1 METRVVRILV
11 VDDEEMKRLSLGRDL
26 QAWGHT
32 VTACVDGLHAWEALQ
47 RSLFDV
53 VIADLM
59 MPGMSGLDLLKKV
72 KSGINA
78 GCDVV
83 MITAYGSIPVA
94 VEAMKV
100 GAFDFITKPFPN
112 DQILPILQ
120 RIEQLHSEHGHKGP
134 PSSEEAL
141 TEVESILVGCS
152 ATMRRI
158 HELVEICSRSDSNV
172 LLTGETGTGKDL
184 AASVIHKRSARH
196 AHPFVKVCCA
206 TFPSEL
212 FASELY
218 GHERGAFTGA
228 DRAHTGRFDLA
239 MHGTIY
245 FDDVDDIPL
254 EEQVKLLRVIE
265 ERVYERVGSN
275 IPIQADVRIIAST
288 KKDLAVKIAE
298 GSFRED
304 LYYRLNV
311 MRIDLPPLRDR
322 IEDVPPLV
330 SFIMRKISG
339 SERGGIDAESLG
351 ILASYH
357 WPGNVRELRNLL
369 ERAYLTAKG
378 VVTAD
383 LLSSQIGL
391 CNGRAG
397 ADTGFKQR
405 VDRFERELL
414 LGALKAAGGNKTAAA
429 RMLGMKPSTFRDKLE
444 RLGL

>member
-1 METRVVRILV
+1 MRILV

-26 QAWGHT
+26 EAWGHN
-32 VTACVDGLHAWEALQ
+32 VTMCADGLQAWECVQ

-53 VIADLM
+53 VIADLK
-59 MPGMSGLDLLKKV
+59 MPRMDGLALLKKI

-94 VEAMKV
+94 VEAMKK

-112 DQILPILQ
+112 EQIIPILQ
-120 RIEQLHSEHGHKGP
+120 RIEQLHREQSQKGHP
-134 PSSEEAL
+134 TSEEAL
-141 TEVESILVGCS
+141 MEIESVLVGGS
-152 ATMRRI
+152 ASMRRI
-158 HELVEICSRSDSNV
+158 HELVEVCSRSNTNV

-184 AASVIHKRSARH
+184 VASVIHKRSGRH
-196 AHPFVKVCCA
+196 ANPFVKVCCA
-206 TFPSEL
+206 IFPSEL
-212 FASELY
+212 IASELY
-218 GHERGAFTGA
+218 GHEKGAFTGA

-239 MHGTIY
+239 IGGTLY
-245 FDDVDDIPL
+245 LDDVDDIPL
-254 EEQVKLLRVIE
+254 DEQVKLLRVIE
-265 ERVYERVGSN
+265 ERVFERVGGN

-288 KKDLAVKIAE
+288 KKNLLEKIAE
-298 GSFRED
+298 GTFRED

-311 MRIDLPPLRDR
+311 MRVDLPPLRER
-322 IEDVPPLV
+322 MEDLPQLV
-330 SFIMRKISG
+330 SFIIRKISG
-339 SERGGIDAESLG
+339 SERGIIDPEAMG
-351 ILASYH
+351 VLASYH

-369 ERAYLTAKG
+369 ERTYLTGKG

-383 LLSSQIGL
+383 QLSYQIGL
-391 CNGRAG
+391 GNGQPRAD
-397 ADTGFKQR
+397 AGFKQR

-444 RLGL
+444 GLGL

>member
-1 METRVVRILV
+1 MRILV

-26 QAWGHT
+26 QAWGHD
-32 VTACVDGLHAWEALQ
+32 VTLSADGLEAWSCLQ
-47 RSLFDV
+47 NSLFDL
-53 VIADLM
+53 VIADLK
-59 MPGMSGLDLLKKV
+59 MPGIDGLNLLKKV

-94 VEAMKV
+94 VEAMRQ

-112 DQILPILQ
+112 EQILPILQ
-120 RIEQLHSEHGHKGP
+120 RIEQLHAEHTNKCHP
-134 PSSEEAL
+134 TSEEAL
-141 TEVESILVGCS
+141 TEIGSLLVGGS
-152 ATMRRI
+152 APMRRI
-158 HELVEICSRSDSNV
+158 HELLEICSRSNSNV

-184 AASVIHKRSARH
+184 AASIIHKRSDRH

-206 TFPSEL
+206 TFPTELIASEL
-212 FASELY
+212 F

-239 MHGTIY
+239 AGGTIY
-245 FDDVDDIPL
+245 LDDVDDIPL
-254 EEQVKLLRVIE
+254 DEQVKLLRVIE
-265 ERVYERVGSN
+265 ERVFERVGGN
-275 IPIQADVRIIAST
+275 VPIQADVRIIAST
-288 KKDLAVKIAE
+288 KIDLMEKIAE
-298 GSFRED
+298 GKFRED

-311 MRIDLPPLRDR
+311 MRIDLPPLRER
-322 IEDVPPLV
+322 LEDLPQLAD
-330 SFIMRKISG
+330 FILRKISG
-339 SERGGIDAESLG
+339 SERGLVDPEALG
-351 ILASYH
+351 VLASYH

-369 ERAYLTAKG
+369 ERTYLTANG

-383 LLSSQIGL
+383 QLARQIGL
-391 CNGRAG
+391 GNGRVRDDA
-397 ADTGFKQR
+397 GFKQR

-429 RMLGMKPSTFRDKLE
+429 RILGMKPSTFRDKLE